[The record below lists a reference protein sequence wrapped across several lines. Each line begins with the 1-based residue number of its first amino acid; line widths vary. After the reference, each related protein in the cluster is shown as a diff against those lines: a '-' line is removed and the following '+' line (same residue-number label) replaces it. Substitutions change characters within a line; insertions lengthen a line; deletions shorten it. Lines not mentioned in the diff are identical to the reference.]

1 MFYFIENGKL
11 HRASEFDY
19 GNDERDYIGVVTY
32 DRILSAAKDL
42 GIKNGEYAFLNNVPR
57 FESHEGFDF
66 ICVRIMRFEDVLGD
80 FNTVHIYFSHKLL
93 LFIGENPSGVEKI
106 IDSIIEDDIGD
117 LNFGRVLCSFFDR
130 LTEKDADALEGIE
143 DEISELEASL
153 ITTDKRD
160 CAQRIIYL
168 RKRLMVLKQYYEHL
182 LRVFEGMLENENSIL
197 DERILKVFKI
207 ISGRI
212 DRLYHNVLNLRDYVT
227 QVREAYQAEIDIS
240 LNRTMKIFTV
250 VTTIFFPLTLITGW
264 YGMNLKMPEYGWD
277 FAYLMVAAI
286 SVLVVVVSIWF
297 FKKNKWF

>member
-11 HRASEFDY
+11 HRANEFDY

-42 GIKNGEYAFLNNVPR
+42 GIKNGEHAFLNNVPR

-66 ICVRIMRFEDVLGD
+66 FCVRIMSFADVLGKFD
-80 FNTVHIYFSHKLL
+80 TIHIYFSNKLL
-93 LFIGENPSGVEKI
+93 LFIGENPSEVEKI
-106 IDSIIEDDIGD
+106 IDAIIEDDISD

-130 LTEKDADALEGIE
+130 LTEKDIDFLERIE

-160 CAQRIIYL
+160 CAQKIIYL

-182 LRVFEGMLENENSIL
+182 LRIFEGMLENENSIL
-197 DERILKVFKI
+197 DERVLKVFKI
-207 ISGRI
+207 LSGRI

-227 QVREAYQAEIDIS
+227 QVREAYQAEIDIG
-240 LNRTMKIFTV
+240 LNRTMKFFTV

-264 YGMNLKMPEYGWD
+264 YGMNLKMPEYDWNFG
-277 FAYLMVAAI
+277 YLMVVAI
-286 SVLVVVVSIWF
+286 SILVVVVSIWL